1 MLKVEHFFDDN
12 YAYMISAFEGK
23 ITSYI
28 YGKVQKVGKHNR
40 TLKKKKYL
48 TCCKTFDEMSLKN
61 NFYPMIR

>member
-28 YGKVQKVGKHNR
+28 YGKV
-40 TLKKKKYL
+40 
-48 TCCKTFDEMSLKN
+48 
-61 NFYPMIR
+61 